1 LISAGA
7 GLLAIDTKGSNVSY
21 FGTERSVIALG
32 DGLYGVRNLEASPFQ
47 TTEALETRLAKK
59 SESLHR
65 EAEKLPLGIER
76 ERVFRKMRQ
85 VDAAFEIIEWLRS
98 PGSQGA

>member
-1 LISAGA
+1 MDFMECGIL
-7 GLLAIDTKGSNVSY
+7 KRRR
-21 FGTERSVIALG
+21 FK
-32 DGLYGVRNLEASPFQ
+32 Q
-47 TTEALETRLAKK
+47 TEALETRLAKK

-65 EAEKLPLGIER
+65 EAEKLPLGIEW